1 MKKYNLDEQARK
13 EAAAFLDVVPPS
25 IRELVEDYTDPD
37 REAQNQPLLVEVRLD
52 LGRPPRIVFSD
63 WCEIDLDAPD
73 STKKDIDHVIERI
86 GKVNSD
92 HRAGVDST
100 MHRASVI
107 MNAKGDPIGA
117 TMRYGRVI
125 RNGGIFPEIASVFD
139 RNESVLVLGPPLS
152 GKTTLLRPAAAHLAE
167 TYGSSVI
174 VVDKSGEIL
183 GYGDVPHPSGG
194 RARRLQVS
202 RPDLQYMV
210 MLEAVQN
217 HGPRFIFVDELGT
230 RAEVEAAKSISKR
243 GVKLVCTAHGGSLAD
258 LVYNDELHALTGGRD
273 HAAVTDE
280 LMLKN
285 QTGKLVESRI
295 SKPVCNVCIEV
306 LAFDTV
312 IVYTDVEKA
321 VDLILRGKEGEIK
334 VDFRS
339 INPDSIKTKQNWS
352 QIPLKTVRELWQAA
366 RAQRESELRDAA

>member
-1 MKKYNLDEQARK
+1 MKNYNFEEHARS
-13 EAAAFLDVVPPS
+13 EAAAFLNVVPPS
-25 IRELVEDYTDPD
+25 IRKLVETFLDPMMEQQDY
-37 REAQNQPLLVEVRLD
+37 PLLVEVRLD
-52 LGRPPRIVFSD
+52 LGRPPRVVFAD
-63 WCEIDLDAPD
+63 WNEIDLDAPN
-73 STKKDIDHVIERI
+73 SEQADIAHVIKHI

-92 HRAGVDST
+92 HRAGVNAT

-107 MNAKGDPIGA
+107 MNAKDNPVGA
-117 TMRYGRVI
+117 TIRYGRVI
-125 RNGGIFPEIASVFD
+125 KDGGIFPLIKHVFD
-139 RNESVLVLGPPLS
+139 RGESVLIIGPPGS

-183 GYGDVPHPSGG
+183 GYGDIPHPSGG
-194 RARRLQVS
+194 RARRLQVAS
-202 RPDLQYMV
+202 PEQQYRT

-230 RAEVEAAKSISKR
+230 RSEVEAAKSISKR
-243 GVKLVCTAHGGSLAD
+243 GVKLVCTAHGGSLLD
-258 LVYNDELHALTGGRD
+258 LVYNDELFALTGGRD

-295 SKPVCNVCIEV
+295 SKPVCNVCIEL
-306 LAFDTV
+306 LAFDAVV
-312 IVYTDVEKA
+312 IYPNVEEA
-321 VDLILRGKEGEIK
+321 VDKILRGKEGDIK

-339 INPDSIKTKQNWS
+339 TRPEALKSKPNWS
-352 QIPLKTVRELWQAA
+352 GITLKTVRDHWQP
-366 RAQRESELRDAA
+366 RALQDAA